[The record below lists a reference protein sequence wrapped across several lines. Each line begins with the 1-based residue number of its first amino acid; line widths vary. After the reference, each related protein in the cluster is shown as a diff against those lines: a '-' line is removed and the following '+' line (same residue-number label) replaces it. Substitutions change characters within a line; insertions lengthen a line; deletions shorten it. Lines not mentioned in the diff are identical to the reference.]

1 MKGNKIVLTERH
13 YTHSVNLILDLLE
26 QRKKKMKWV

>member
-13 YTHSVNLILDLLE
+13 YTHSVDMILDLL
-26 QRKKKMKWV
+26 KFGKA